1 MRFCC
6 FLIGSLL
13 IAGTAPAAE
22 ASDARDSR
30 RFVVEAIGTGR
41 ASPDVF
47 HVLMKMECPAGL
59 AADAA
64 VNGEAKLEEF
74 LSAVDALGIPDLSH
88 RVVNNVMIQPNQGY
102 GMPGVNYVRNVVFTL
117 PNLPAAERESVVAKL
132 EDVGARHN
140 SHCVT
145 CIGSG

>member
-1 MRFCC
+1 M
-6 FLIGSLL
+6 
-13 IAGTAPAAE
+13 
-22 ASDARDSR
+22 
-30 RFVVEAIGTGR
+30 
-41 ASPDVF
+41 
-47 HVLMKMECPAGL
+47 

-64 VNGEAKLEEF
+64 INGEAKLGEF
-74 LSAVDALGIPDLSH
+74 LGAVDALGIPGLTH
-88 RVVNNVMIQPNQGY
+88 RVVNNVMIKPSQGFG

-117 PNLPAAERESVVAKL
+117 PDLPAAERESVVAKL